1 MFIAN
6 TCIYI
11 VLCCHC
17 SVTIKSF
24 VTIMFFTFLFMPIL
38 LLTDEVLAL
47 KTTQHVKHVVCCHF
61 NRANQGN
68 SQHTLNNNSG
78 FSLLGLTQA
87 VRASVTGCF
96 AVWLSSQHAIGTVC
110 SICANQLHPAPQ
122 TFLLQAK
129 QQTTITVRFKHRC

>member
-78 FSLLGLTQA
+78 FSLLGLA
-87 VRASVTGCF
+87 KASVTGCF
-96 AVWLSSQHAIGTVC
+96 AVWLSSQHAMARMQQLCQSAPPSTTNC
-110 SICANQLHPAPQ
+110 STFPPAG
-122 TFLLQAK
+122 K
-129 QQTTITVRFKHRC
+129 TTNHYHS